1 MIGRHQM
8 ADYAQASQ
16 RAGRHVVILS
26 HPDPG
31 SFNHAIAR
39 TYCDAVR
46 FYGGEV
52 VVRDLY
58 AIGFDPVLKAE
69 ERPGPGHPH
78 PLRDVA
84 DELEIIRRSDV
95 FVMIYP
101 IWFGSAPA
109 MLKGYVDRV
118 LGAGVV
124 PGDVK
129 AGVSTSLLGNK
140 RMLSFTTSA
149 TTSLWLDEQGQQQAL
164 RTVFDR
170 YLMFGFGMH
179 AHKHVHFGHI
189 TDELTE
195 RFAAQHLHDV
205 KENARHVCAE
215 VAVGDMAL
223 LHNPELAGVLSE

>member
-1 MIGRHQM
+1 MADQPQDLETTGRHI
-8 ADYAQASQ
+8 
-16 RAGRHVVILS
+16 VILS
-26 HPDPG
+26 HPGPD

-39 TYCDAVR
+39 AYCDAVR
-46 FYGGEV
+46 FYGQEA

-58 AIGFDPVLKAE
+58 AMGFNPVLSGV
-69 ERPGPGHPH
+69 ERPGPNHPH
-78 PLRDVA
+78 PFRDVA

-124 PGDVK
+124 PSDVQ
-129 AGVSTSLLGNK
+129 AGKSTSLLGDK

-149 TTSLWLDEQGQQQAL
+149 TTGLWLDEQGQQSAL

-170 YLMFGFGMH
+170 YLMFAFGMH
-179 AHKHVHFGHI
+179 SQKHVHFGHI
-189 TDELTE
+189 TDELIE
-195 RFAAQHLHDV
+195 RSASQHLQDV
-205 KENARHVCAE
+205 KEQARHICAE
-215 VAVGDMAL
+215 VAVGDEAL
-223 LHNPELAGVLSE
+223 LHDPSLAGALPA